1 VFDAVLRNGISPTM
15 LSGGVRPNVI
25 PAEATATLN
34 VRTLPGQSLDAVV
47 ARMRRAIADRAI
59 SIEILSRGDDAPP
72 SPFRSSMFEAIADSV
87 RELDAR
93 TVVVPYLST
102 GATDS
107 ARLRRM
113 GVKAYGLLPFPLEPG
128 DEERMHTHDERVSVE
143 SLAYGVR
150 LVYGVVRR
158 MTL

>member
-1 VFDAVLRNGISPTM
+1 
-15 LSGGVRPNVI
+15 
-25 PAEATATLN
+25 
-34 VRTLPGQSLDAVV
+34 
-47 ARMRRAIADRAI
+47 
-59 SIEILSRGDDAPP
+59 
-72 SPFRSSMFEAIADSV
+72 MFEAIADSV

-143 SLAYGVR
+143 SLADGVR
-150 LVYGVVRR
+150 LVYEVVRR